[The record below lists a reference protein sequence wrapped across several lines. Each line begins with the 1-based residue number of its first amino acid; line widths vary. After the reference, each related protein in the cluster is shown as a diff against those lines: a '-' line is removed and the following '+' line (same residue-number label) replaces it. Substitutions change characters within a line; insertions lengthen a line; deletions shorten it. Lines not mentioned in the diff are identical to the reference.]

1 MNRDELIFYAVK
13 YRGDYNK
20 VLCAIHN
27 QEKMIVKYNVNAIT
41 ILDEDYPEC
50 LKDLK
55 YPPFV
60 LFYKGNKNLLK
71 ENMVA
76 VVGSRLPCEYAIR
89 ATTILVDKLK
99 VNHVIVSGLA
109 KGIDGVAHRA
119 SIDARTIGILGCG
132 IDYVYPKENIDL
144 FDEMSSN
151 HLILSEYPSK
161 ELPYPNH
168 FPFRNRIIA
177 ALVND
182 VYVMQSS
189 LKSGTLITVNEA
201 LSINRNVYALPY
213 DIFLKEGEG
222 TNMLIQEGANMI
234 LLKDIRDNKL
244 QL

>member
-109 KGIDGVAHRA
+109 KGIDGVA
-119 SIDARTIGILGCG
+119 
-132 IDYVYPKENIDL
+132 
-144 FDEMSSN
+144 
-151 HLILSEYPSK
+151 
-161 ELPYPNH
+161 
-168 FPFRNRIIA
+168 
-177 ALVND
+177 
-182 VYVMQSS
+182 Q
-189 LKSGTLITVNEA
+189 
-201 LSINRNVYALPY
+201 
-213 DIFLKEGEG
+213 
-222 TNMLIQEGANMI
+222 
-234 LLKDIRDNKL
+234 
-244 QL
+244 

>member
-1 MNRDELIFYAVK
+1 MNRDELIFYAIK

-20 VLCAIHN
+20 ILYAIHN
-27 QEKMIVKYNVNAIT
+27 NEKMIVRYNVNAIT
-41 ILDEDYPEC
+41 ILDNDYPEC

-60 LFYKGNKNLLK
+60 LFYKGNKELLK
-71 ENMVA
+71 GDKVA
-76 VVGSRLPCEYAIR
+76 VIGSRLPCEYAIR
-89 ATTILVDKLK
+89 ATVALVERLK
-99 VNHVIVSGLA
+99 DNRVIVSGLA
-109 KGIDGVAHRA
+109 KGIDGAAHRA

-132 IDYVYPKENIDL
+132 IDYIYPKENSDL
-144 FDEMSSN
+144 FNEMSLN

-161 ELPYPNH
+161 ELPYSYH

-177 ALVND
+177 ALAND

-213 DIFLKEGEG
+213 DIFSKEGEG
-222 TNMLIQEGANMI
+222 TNMLIEEGANMI
-234 LLKDIRDNKL
+234 LLNNIGYKKL